1 MKTYSKEIFPSKTID
16 LFFDEWSLGGLEYF
30 VSLLV
35 PTLIIYNNGRC
46 EARPSQ
52 ITPII
57 RRIPARDTLEPNEEI
72 AFQ

>member
-1 MKTYSKEIFPSKTID
+1 MLPSKTID
-16 LFFDEWSLGGLEYF
+16 LFLDEWSLGGFEYF

-35 PTLIIYNNGRC
+35 PTLIIYSNGRW
-46 EARPSQ
+46 EARLSQ

-57 RRIPARDTLEPNEEI
+57 RRIPAKDTLEPNEEI